1 MKPHPAVPAAIV
13 MKHVQGS
20 KNRVARHAQDAENVR
35 RGMRALE
42 QDAVALRAAL
52 QNKPDEIAVL
62 ERGFM
67 ALDFVARDLVA
78 GHEQMIAIEQAFQG
92 ECLLWLN
99 RKAPRVPIG
108 KPEPAICY
116 VPSTAEEVPTP
127 KATLEGLETPKG
139 EPTKG
144 PDASKWAGFY
154 RMNDGQLVFVNHEN
168 RPVPPPDDP
177 EVLKMIGELERA
189 PVNKNEGYV
198 PVAVAPPTIEAP
210 SMTPRDEEI
219 QSQGNKREGN
229 LIVPDQSNGTP
240 SIGDVT

>member
-1 MKPHPAVPAAIV
+1 MKAHPAVPAAIV

-42 QDAVALRAAL
+42 QDAMTLRAAL
-52 QNKPDEIAVL
+52 QDKPEEIAIL
-62 ERGFM
+62 ERGFL
-67 ALDFVARDLVA
+67 ALNFVARDLVA

-99 RKAPRVPIG
+99 RKAPRVPVQ
-108 KPEPAICY
+108 KREPAICY

-139 EPTKG
+139 DPTEG

-154 RMNDGQLVFVNHEN
+154 RMDDGTLVFVNHRNE
-168 RPVPPPDDP
+168 PVAAPTDP
-177 EVLKMIGELERA
+177 EVLKMVEELERA
-189 PVNKNEGYV
+189 PNNAAEAYV
-198 PVAVAPPTIEAP
+198 PISPEPPTVEAPTEAPPNHPEPPPQPEMSNGVAPIAEST
-210 SMTPRDEEI
+210 
-219 QSQGNKREGN
+219 
-229 LIVPDQSNGTP
+229 
-240 SIGDVT
+240 